1 MPQPIECFLTLI
13 NITVDCPSKL
23 VVTDASQIEYS
34 GTKPALIK
42 STLPTRPCPFVT
54 TSLEG
59 RCFGWGYRSFPVIA
73 GFWHLVANMVYS
85 SLLCPNETRYSSF
98 VESCWWHVALKHFC
112 LAVISHCSPVE
123 NHYSTHWILSPI
135 LTFHENCNT
144 RTVPQFTTDLCYIKS
159 ATEWA
164 THILTRPQLKSVVL
178 LLLHPPSMASSQAQD
193 KACMETLRPS
203 MFPYQ

>member
-112 LAVISHCSPVE
+112 LAVYE
-123 NHYSTHWILSPI
+123 RY
-135 LTFHENCNT
+135 
-144 RTVPQFTTDLCYIKS
+144 FTLFSGGKPLQHALDIKS
-159 ATEWA
+159 HPYFSRELQ
-164 THILTRPQLKSVVL
+164 HPDRSSVHNGP
-178 LLLHPPSMASSQAQD
+178 LLHQKCNWMSYTYINTA
-193 KACMETLRPS
+193 TT
-203 MFPYQ
+203 